1 MKKLVIIG
9 ANDFQNQLILKAKSL
24 GYETHVFAWEEGA
37 IGKSTAD
44 YFYPISIVEKK
55 EILLK
60 LRQET
65 GMNRR
70 EFAEYFGIPY
80 RTVQEWELG
89 HREMPGYL
97 LRLMYYH
104 EKTKEKEQLLPKMQ
118 SEDGK
123 ISIVRDVDGKNIVI
137 INDIRFRGKRKIKW
151 DEVEKYLRE
160 YVKKYYEIE
169 AYSDKIYIGK
179 DFPDEFA
186 HSRDSEK
193 LSGANAK
200 AKANAAQAIGELIR
214 TATNKSMS
222 EDHENKHGTRAQNGW
237 YRYDVRFGIPVYDQN
252 EDLERYNIYTAKMLV
267 RHDADG
273 KLYLYDIIRTK
284 KETSTPSGLL

>member
-1 MKKLVIIG
+1 M
-9 ANDFQNQLILKAKSL
+9 
-24 GYETHVFAWEEGA
+24 
-37 IGKSTAD
+37 
-44 YFYPISIVEKK
+44 
-55 EILLK
+55 
-60 LRQET
+60 
-65 GMNRR
+65 
-70 EFAEYFGIPY
+70 
-80 RTVQEWELG
+80 
-89 HREMPGYL
+89 
-97 LRLMYYH
+97 
-104 EKTKEKEQLLPKMQ
+104 
-118 SEDGK
+118 
-123 ISIVRDVDGKNIVI
+123 
-137 INDIRFRGKRKIKW
+137 GKRKIKW

-193 LSGANAK
+193 LSGANTK

-252 EDLERYNIYTAKMLV
+252 EDLEGYNIYTAKMLV